1 MNTKRRRKWR
11 MRKEARQTP
20 MSSWGLQRG
29 LGTADLNNIK
39 SHSAVTAGQIS
50 GPVHDFKLCSSRISL
65 FFQNLGSS

>member
-1 MNTKRRRKWR
+1 
-11 MRKEARQTP
+11 

-39 SHSAVTAGQIS
+39 SHSAVTAGQKS
-50 GPVHDFKLCSSRISL
+50 GPVHDFKLCSPRISL